1 MAQLLR
7 CFIYDE
13 SNNYKNAHS
22 SKLCRKILLVCSKNC
37 DEVEEALV
45 KAGSMVVIPRDGGT
59 AISQARVGSFDAA
72 VPKSWLSHRGCGYC
86 HRRRERSSSL
96 SSSHWPKR
104 KSQTCRL
111 GHSSGG

>member
-72 VPKSWLSHRGCGYC
+72 VLATLAGDVCGRC
-86 HRRRERSSSL
+86 H
-96 SSSHWPKR
+96 
-104 KSQTCRL
+104 QTVFI
-111 GHSSGG
+111 SG